1 MSDEPRKS
9 PREKFLGLNVRYKSA
24 SVEDFIENH
33 AVDIGRGGFFV
44 KTPKPFALGT
54 LVKFEIKIASDESV
68 LSGVG
73 CVVWRR
79 ELEAGAVAVPGK
91 PAGMGVK
98 FLKLEPGARAVLERL
113 LTTKANAGKSY
124 ESEPEGALPAGI
136 AVDASLNAS
145 APTAKA
151 PAAPSVV
158 PQAPSVVPTAPSV
171 VPARPSNVAAAAS
184 AKDRAL
190 PPAIPRSPSVP
201 LFPEDRPLPEAPPPS
216 VARPTTS
223 ASAALR
229 DARLGDNR
237 RRTEESVAGP
247 RPVAGAATGSI
258 APKPAIP
265 ALAPKFSGT
274 GMAAVDPAAPRAT
287 FAARRG
293 SLGATPPPP
302 GAIGMT
308 SRGTTPPAAAR
319 SAPPPVTDPLT
330 KTAESPQAVD
340 AALRADAENAELFE
354 KAAAPLSARPT
365 PVVGTPA
372 AATSATSMF
381 FPASSAPSEPVVEPT
396 MMKQASEL
404 LEEALK
410 EAGGDVAEIINNPL
424 ASATPALP
432 ERAADTLPP
441 MRARAASEAG
451 PPSLPRPAN
460 DAPPL
465 VGGAIAPARPEAPYQ
480 PVPTVSVRAVTVPDE
495 PSNTVRNLVI
505 FVAVAAVVA
514 AVAFI
519 VIRNDRP
526 PVASVVPPAGSASAS
541 ASVAAPADVL
551 KLAPPTGA
559 SAQAA
564 PSVESAKPTI
574 DLDAPKPAE
583 SAPKTG
589 IAPAFPKPTAVAPLP
604 EFPAKPVEP
613 NPTAKPVEPKPAET
627 AKPPA
632 PSPGDM
638 DLK

>member
-24 SVEDFIENH
+24 SVDDFIENH

-79 ELEAGAVAVPGK
+79 ELEPGAVAIPGK
-91 PAGMGVK
+91 AAGMGVK
-98 FLKLEPGARAVLERL
+98 FLKLEPGARSVLERL
-113 LTTKANAGKSY
+113 LATKANAGKSY

-151 PAAPSVV
+151 PTAPSVV
-158 PQAPSVVPTAPSV
+158 PQAPSVVPQAPSV
-171 VPARPSNVAAAAS
+171 VPASPSKVVPSGTAKERP
-184 AKDRAL
+184 L
-190 PPAIPRSPSVP
+190 PPIPRSPSVP
-201 LFPEDRPLPEAPPPS
+201 LFPEDRPLAEAAPPS
-216 VARPTTS
+216 VARPATS
-223 ASAALR
+223 ATAALR
-229 DARLGDNR
+229 DARLGDPR

-247 RPVAGAATGSI
+247 RPAAPGSGSI

-265 ALAPKFSGT
+265 ALAPKFSGA
-274 GMAAVDPAAPRAT
+274 GLAAVDPSAPRAT

-302 GAIGMT
+302 GVVGMT
-308 SRGTTPPAAAR
+308 SRAAA
-319 SAPPPVTDPLT
+319 VDPLT

-340 AALRADAENAELFE
+340 EALRADAQSAEFFE
-354 KAAAPLSARPT
+354 KTAAPVSARPT

-372 AATSATSMF
+372 ASSSASSSATSMF
-381 FPASSAPSEPVVEPT
+381 FPASSGPSEPVVEPT

-410 EAGGDVAEIINNPL
+410 EAGGDLAEIANNPL
-424 ASATPALP
+424 AAVRTVDTVPP
-432 ERAADTLPP
+432 VPPRA
-441 MRARAASEAG
+441 
-451 PPSLPRPAN
+451 PSLPQIA
-460 DAPPL
+460 DVAPPL
-465 VGGAIAPARPEAPYQ
+465 VGSATVPTRPEAPYQ

-495 PSNTVRNLVI
+495 PSNTVRNIVI

-514 AVAFI
+514 AIAFI
-519 VIRNDRP
+519 VLRNERP
-526 PVASVVPPAGSASAS
+526 PVAAVVPPAGSALPSAS
-541 ASVAAPADVL
+541 APNDVL
-551 KLAPPTGA
+551 KLAPPTGG

-564 PSVESAKPTI
+564 PSGDPAKPAPPI

-589 IAPAFPKPTAVAPLP
+589 IVPTFAKPPAVAPLP

-613 NPTAKPVEPKPAET
+613 NPATVKPVEPKPVEPKPVET
-627 AKPPA
+627 AKPTNLA
-632 PSPGDM
+632 PGDM

>member
-24 SVEDFIENH
+24 SVDDFIENH

-79 ELEAGAVAVPGK
+79 ELEPGAVAVPGK
-91 PAGMGVK
+91 AAGMGVK
-98 FLKLEPGARAVLERL
+98 FLKLEPGARTVLERL
-113 LTTKANAGKSY
+113 LATKANAGKSY

-158 PQAPSVVPTAPSV
+158 PQAPSVVPAAPSV
-171 VPARPSNVAAAAS
+171 VPASPSKVAPAGSVKERP
-184 AKDRAL
+184 L
-190 PPAIPRSPSVP
+190 PPSIPRSPSVP
-201 LFPEDRPLPEAPPPS
+201 LFPEDRPLAEAAPPS
-216 VARPTTS
+216 VARPATS
-223 ASAALR
+223 ATAALR
-229 DARLGDNR
+229 DARLGDPR
-237 RRTEESVAGP
+237 RRTEESVAGT
-247 RPVAGAATGSI
+247 RPAAPGSGSI

-274 GMAAVDPAAPRAT
+274 GLAAVDPSAPRAT

-302 GAIGMT
+302 GVVGMT
-308 SRGTTPPAAAR
+308 SRATA
-319 SAPPPVTDPLT
+319 VDPLT

-340 AALRADAENAELFE
+340 EALRADAQSAEYFD
-354 KAAAPLSARPT
+354 KAPAPLSARPT

-372 AATSATSMF
+372 ASSSASSSATSMF
-381 FPASSAPSEPVVEPT
+381 FPASSGPSEPVVEPT

-410 EAGGDVAEIINNPL
+410 EAGGDLAEIANNPL
-424 ASATPALP
+424 AVNPRNVETV
-432 ERAADTLPP
+432 PP
-441 MRARAASEAG
+441 ARA
-451 PPSLPRPAN
+451 PAVPQAPMA
-460 DAPPL
+460 DVAPPL
-465 VGGAIAPARPEAPYQ
+465 VGGTTAPVRIEAPYQ

-495 PSNTVRNLVI
+495 PSNTVRNIVI

-519 VIRNDRP
+519 VLRNERP
-526 PVASVVPPAGSASAS
+526 PVAAVVPPAGSASAS
-541 ASVAAPADVL
+541 ASAADDVR
-551 KLAPPTGA
+551 KLAPPTGG

-564 PSVESAKPTI
+564 PSAEPAKPAPPI

-589 IAPAFPKPTAVAPLP
+589 IAPTFAKPTAVAPLP

-613 NPTAKPVEPKPAET
+613 NPGTGKPVDGKPVEPKPVET

-632 PSPGDM
+632 AGPGDM

>member
-24 SVEDFIENH
+24 SVDDFIENH

-79 ELEAGAVAVPGK
+79 ELEPGAVAVPGK
-91 PAGMGVK
+91 AAGMGVK
-98 FLKLEPGARAVLERL
+98 FLKLEPGARSVLERL

-124 ESEPEGALPAGI
+124 ESEPEGALPPGI

-151 PAAPSVV
+151 PTAPSVV
-158 PQAPSVVPTAPSV
+158 PQAPSVVPAAPSV
-171 VPARPSNVAAAAS
+171 IPASPSKVAPATS

-190 PPAIPRSPSVP
+190 PPSIPRSPSVP
-201 LFPEDRPLPEAPPPS
+201 LFPEDRPLAEAAPPS
-216 VARPTTS
+216 VARPATS
-223 ASAALR
+223 ATAALR
-229 DARLGDNR
+229 DARLGDSR

-247 RPVAGAATGSI
+247 RPAAPGSGSI

-265 ALAPKFSGT
+265 ALAPKFSAT
-274 GMAAVDPAAPRAT
+274 GIAAVDPSAPRAT

-308 SRGTTPPAAAR
+308 SRGTSPPSSNLR
-319 SAPPPVTDPLT
+319 SAPVVDPLT

-340 AALRADAENAELFE
+340 EALRADAESAELFE
-354 KAAAPLSARPT
+354 KAAAPMSARPT
-365 PVVGTPA
+365 PVVGTPVA
-372 AATSATSMF
+372 SSSASSSATSMF
-381 FPASSAPSEPVVEPT
+381 FPASSGPSEPVVEPT

-410 EAGGDVAEIINNPL
+410 EAGGDVAEIANNPL
-424 ASATPALP
+424 AVGPRNVDTVPP
-432 ERAADTLPP
+432 VRPRA
-441 MRARAASEAG
+441 
-451 PPSLPRPAN
+451 PSLPQVA
-460 DAPPL
+460 DVAPPL
-465 VGGAIAPARPEAPYQ
+465 VGSATVPARPEAPYQ

-495 PSNTVRNLVI
+495 PSNTVRNIVI

-519 VIRNDRP
+519 VLRNERP
-526 PVASVVPPAGSASAS
+526 PVASVVPPAGSALPSAS
-541 ASVAAPADVL
+541 ASNDLL
-551 KLAPPTGA
+551 KLAPPSGA
-559 SAQAA
+559 SAQPT
-564 PSVESAKPTI
+564 PSADPAKPAPPI
-574 DLDAPKPAE
+574 DLDAPKPTE
-583 SAPKTG
+583 SAPKMGT
-589 IAPAFPKPTAVAPLP
+589 APTFAKPTAVAPLP

-613 NPTAKPVEPKPAET
+613 NPGIPKPVETKPVEPKPVET

-632 PSPGDM
+632 AGPGDM

>member
-24 SVEDFIENH
+24 SVDDFIENH

-79 ELEAGAVAVPGK
+79 ELEPGAVAVPGK
-91 PAGMGVK
+91 AAGMGVK

-113 LTTKANAGKSY
+113 LATKANAGKSY

-151 PAAPSVV
+151 PTAPSVV
-158 PQAPSVVPTAPSV
+158 PQAPSVVPAAPSV
-171 VPARPSNVAAAAS
+171 IPASPSKVAPAAS

-190 PPAIPRSPSVP
+190 PPSIPRSPSVP
-201 LFPEDRPLPEAPPPS
+201 LFPEDRPLAEVAPPS
-216 VARPTTS
+216 VARPATS
-223 ASAALR
+223 ATAALR
-229 DARLGDNR
+229 DARLGDSR

-247 RPVAGAATGSI
+247 RPAAPGSGSI

-265 ALAPKFSGT
+265 ALAPKFSAT
-274 GMAAVDPAAPRAT
+274 GIAAVDPSAPRAT

-302 GAIGMT
+302 GAIGMS
-308 SRGTTPPAAAR
+308 SRGTSPPASNLR
-319 SAPPPVTDPLT
+319 SAPVVDPLT

-340 AALRADAENAELFE
+340 EALRADAESAELFE

-372 AATSATSMF
+372 ASSSATSMF
-381 FPASSAPSEPVVEPT
+381 FPASSGPSEPVVEPT

-410 EAGGDVAEIINNPL
+410 EAGGDVAEIANNPL
-424 ASATPALP
+424 AASPRNVDTVPPARP
-432 ERAADTLPP
+432 RA
-441 MRARAASEAG
+441 
-451 PPSLPRPAN
+451 PSLPQI
-460 DAPPL
+460 
-465 VGGAIAPARPEAPYQ
+465 VGGATAPARAEAPYQ

-495 PSNTVRNLVI
+495 PSNTVRNIVI

-519 VIRNDRP
+519 VLRNERP
-526 PVASVVPPAGSASAS
+526 PVASVVPPAGSALPSAS
-541 ASVAAPADVL
+541 GSNDLL
-551 KLAPPTGA
+551 KLAPPSGGSVQPTP
-559 SAQAA
+559 SANPA
-564 PSVESAKPTI
+564 PAPAPPI

-589 IAPAFPKPTAVAPLP
+589 TAPTFAKPTAVAPLP

-613 NPTAKPVEPKPAET
+613 NPGTAKPVETKPVETKPVET
-627 AKPPA
+627 AKPPT
-632 PSPGDM
+632 PGPGDM